1 MLTYT
6 KLEKFYPN
14 IKIFILFVFSMHNPK
29 SEFLGCD
36 IVWFMLVVGL
46 NDEMKKLA
54 CIG

>member
-29 SEFLGCD
+29 SEILGCD
-36 IVWFMLVVGL
+36 IYLEL
-46 NDEMKKLA
+46 LES
-54 CIG
+54 